1 MTQSSSTIQD
11 APDKPGTLPGRW
23 RVGHRTAYAPQI
35 AADRETGLPDDID
48 GLTTA
53 AKISVIGLFVVALG
67 AIAYL
72 TQAVVVPVIL
82 SWVVATILLPVVS
95 RLEDAGLP
103 RTLAAILATVTLL
116 AVIGML
122 LLLLSVPLTYWMGRA
137 TEIGALVRDKLQS
150 VSQPLALFE
159 EIGKSLGQLTGSK
172 GAISVTSSSNIV
184 TGILGILTPAVS
196 QFILFFGA
204 LAFYLIYQQEIRTG
218 AVVFLRRREA
228 RLVALRILNDVESN
242 MTVYFGTFTI
252 VNLCLGVVTVGLT
265 YAVGLPN
272 PLLWGVLAAV
282 LNYIP
287 YIGVAIVT
295 GTLFAV
301 GMLTFP
307 TLGEAAVAPAIY
319 VAITTIEGHFLTPTV
334 IGHRLT
340 MNPFL
345 VFLSIAFWTWL
356 WGPIGAFLAVPIV
369 MVAIVA
375 MRHLFPEDKPDLPA

>member
-1 MTQSSSTIQD
+1 MTQSSSTVQD
-11 APDKPGTLPGRW
+11 APDKVGTLPGRW
-23 RVGHRTAYAPQI
+23 RTGHRTAYAPQI
-35 AADRETGLPDDID
+35 VADKETGLGGDID
-48 GLTTA
+48 GLATA
-53 AKISVIGLFVVALG
+53 AKASVIGLFVIALG
-67 AIAYL
+67 ATAYL

-95 RLEDAGLP
+95 RLEDIGLP
-103 RTLAAILATVTLL
+103 RTLAAILATLTLL
-116 AVIGML
+116 AVIGAL

-204 LAFYLIYQQEIRTG
+204 LAFYLVYQQEIRTG

-295 GTLFAV
+295 ATLFAV

-375 MRHLFPEDKPDLPA
+375 TRHLFPEDKPDLPA

>member
-1 MTQSSSTIQD
+1 MTQSSPAIQD
-11 APDKPGTLPGRW
+11 APGKLGTLPGRW
-23 RVGHRTAYAPQI
+23 RAGHRTAYAPQI
-35 AADRETGLPDDID
+35 AGEKETRLGDDID
-48 GLTTA
+48 GLATA
-53 AKISVIGLFVVALG
+53 AKIAVIGLFVLALG

-95 RLEDAGLP
+95 RLENLGLP
-103 RTLAAILATVTLL
+103 RALAAILATLTLL
-116 AVIGML
+116 AVIGVL

-204 LAFYLIYQQEIRTG
+204 LAFYLVYQQEIRTG
-218 AVVFLRRREA
+218 AVVFLRHREA

-265 YAVGLPN
+265 YMVGLPN

-295 GTLFAV
+295 ATLFSV
-301 GMLTFP
+301 GLLTFP

-319 VAITTIEGHFLTPTV
+319 VAITTIEGHFLTPMI

-369 MVAIVA
+369 MVAIVTA
-375 MRHLFPEDKPDLPA
+375 RHLFPEDKPDLPA